1 MTRNALR
8 GAVLALTVLAAAGCA
23 GPKKVEPPKV
33 IATLEAAADVN
44 PDPSGRPSP
53 VMVQLYEL
61 KAAGRFNGADFFSLF
76 ERASATLGQDLQQ
89 KDEVLLAP
97 GERKTVNLQFR
108 EGSSHLG
115 VVAGYRSFETARW
128 REVVDTPV
136 DTVTRVLIRV
146 DRAAV
151 SIQPAGR

>member
-1 MTRNALR
+1 MTRTALR
-8 GAVLALTVLAAAGCA
+8 GAFLALTVLSIAGCA

-33 IATLEAAADVN
+33 VATIEAAPDVN

-97 GERKTVNLQFR
+97 GERRTVNLQFR
-108 EGSSHLG
+108 EGSHHLG
-115 VVAGYRSFETARW
+115 VIAGYRSFETARW
-128 REVVDTPV
+128 RAVVDTPV
-136 DTVTRVLIRV
+136 DTVTRVLIRA

-151 SIQPAGR
+151 ILSPSGR